1 MKRGEVYWY
10 TFQTPD
16 KRRPVLIITRS
27 SALAFLSGVTVAPL
41 TTTIRDIP
49 TEVVLTPEEDGVPSL
64 CAVNLDNLQ
73 TVQRRGLRRRIT
85 TLSPQRM
92 DEVNA
97 ALLFAL
103 GINHT

>member
-1 MKRGEVYWY
+1 MKRGDVYWY
-10 TFQTPD
+10 TFQAPD
-16 KRRPVLIITRS
+16 KRRPVLIITRT
-27 SALAFLSGVTVAPL
+27 SALTFLSGITVAPL

-49 TEVVLTPEEDGVPSL
+49 TEVVLTPEEDGVPSR

-85 TLSPQRM
+85 SLSPQRM
-92 DEVNA
+92 DDVSA

-103 GINHT
+103 GIN

>member
-1 MKRGEVYWY
+1 MKRGDVYWY
-10 TFQTPD
+10 TFQAPD
-16 KRRPVLIITRS
+16 KRRPVLIITRT
-27 SALAFLSGVTVAPL
+27 SALTFLSGITVAPL

-85 TLSPQRM
+85 SLSPQRM

-103 GINHT
+103 GIN

>member
-1 MKRGEVYWY
+1 MKRGDVYWY
-10 TFQTPD
+10 TSQASD
-16 KRRPVLIITRS
+16 KRRPVLIITRT
-27 SALAFLSGVTVAPL
+27 SALTFLSGITVAPL

-49 TEVVLTPEEDGVPSL
+49 TEVVLTPEEDGVPSR

-85 TLSPQRM
+85 SLSPQRM

-103 GINHT
+103 GIN

>member
-1 MKRGEVYWY
+1 MKRGDVYWY
-10 TFQTPD
+10 TFQAPD
-16 KRRPVLIITRS
+16 KRRPVLIITRT
-27 SALAFLSGVTVAPL
+27 SALTFLSGITIAPL

-49 TEVVLTPEEDGVPSL
+49 TEVVLTPEEDGVPSR

-85 TLSPQRM
+85 SLSPQRM

-103 GINHT
+103 GIN

>member
-1 MKRGEVYWY
+1 MTRSDVCWY
-10 TFQTPD
+10 TFQTPE
-16 KRRPVLIITRS
+16 KRRPILVLTRT
-27 SALAFLSGVTVAPL
+27 SAQTFLSGITVAPL

-73 TVQRRGLRRRIT
+73 TVQRSGLRHRIT
-85 TLSPQRM
+85 SLSPQRM
-92 DEVNA
+92 DDVNA

-103 GINHT
+103 GIN

>member
-1 MKRGEVYWY
+1 MKRGDVYWY
-10 TFQTPD
+10 TFQAPD
-16 KRRPVLIITRS
+16 KRRPVLIITRT
-27 SALAFLSGVTVAPL
+27 SALTFLSGITIAPL

-49 TEVVLTPEEDGVPSL
+49 TEVVLTPEEDGVPSR

-85 TLSPQRM
+85 SLSPQRM
-92 DEVNA
+92 DDVNA

-103 GINHT
+103 GIN

>member
-1 MKRGEVYWY
+1 MKRGDVYWY
-10 TFQTPD
+10 TFQAPD
-16 KRRPVLIITRS
+16 KRRPVLIITRT
-27 SALAFLSGVTVAPL
+27 SALTFLSGITVAPL

-49 TEVVLTPEEDGVPSL
+49 TEVVLTPEEDGVPSR

-85 TLSPQRM
+85 SLSPQRM

-103 GINHT
+103 GIN